1 MALASGGV
9 CSETSR
15 YMKKMPTAVLWAVL
29 ALVSVMAGVANA
41 DSPDDQFWSFLQTHD
56 GLSSSFTG
64 KTDAVATARAVCDL
78 IREDQNVTSTAIA
91 LTDVK
96 QMTDD
101 AASQFVG
108 AAIVAYCPEYKS
120 LVGVS

>member
-1 MALASGGV
+1 
-9 CSETSR
+9 
-15 YMKKMPTAVLWAVL
+15 MKKMPTAVLWAVL
-29 ALVSVMAGVANA
+29 ALVSVMAGVAHA
-41 DSPDDQFWSFLQTHD
+41 DSPDDHFWSFLQTHY

-78 IREDQNVTSTAIA
+78 LRANQNVTSTAIA
-91 LTDVK
+91 LTHVK

-120 LVGVS
+120 LVVS